1 MIEPM
6 SALPGHQ
13 PVAIATRGSHVEN
26 VHWGS
31 AAVVN
36 AQGELIASFGDI
48 IAPVFPRSSIK
59 PFQALPFV
67 AAGGLQRF
75 GWSVRETALL
85 CASHSAEAEHLAVVE
100 HMLASSGHSVAELGC
115 GAHVPGHY
123 AALNETPP
131 AHVEWTALH
140 NNCSGKHAGF
150 LACCGLHGWSL
161 ADYLDPAHA
170 LQQAIRDALGELAG
184 IDVGNLPRGI
194 DGCSAPIYALPL
206 RNLAL
211 AYARLAG
218 GAQDTRWHSAAEP
231 LRDAMRAQP
240 QLISGHGRFDLA
252 LTRQGGG
259 DWIVKGGADGVQ
271 TLASV
276 SRGIGIAI
284 KLADGNVR
292 ALNAVVIA
300 VLRQLGWIDG
310 PLSADVAAHDA
321 PLIRNWRGTAT
332 GQVNTCLQLILG

>member
-1 MIEPM
+1 MHET
-6 SALPGHQ
+6 AAKLPGHL
-13 PVAIATRGSHVEN
+13 PVAVATRGNHVEN

-36 AQGELIASFGDI
+36 AHGDLIASCGDVI
-48 IAPVFPRSSIK
+48 TPVFARSSIK

-75 GWSVRETALL
+75 GWSARETALL
-85 CASHSAEAEHLAVVE
+85 CASHSAEAEHLAAVE
-100 HMLASSGHSVAELGC
+100 HMLASSGHTVAELGC

-131 AHVEWTALH
+131 ANTQWTALH

-150 LACCGLHGWSL
+150 LACCGMHGWSL
-161 ADYLDPAHA
+161 TDYLDPAHA
-170 LQQAIRDALGELAG
+170 LQQAIREALGELAD
-184 IDVGNLPRGI
+184 IDINTQPRGI

-206 RNLAL
+206 HNLAL
-211 AYARLAG
+211 ACARLAG
-218 GAQDTRWHSAAEP
+218 SAQGTRWQDAAEP
-231 LRDAMRAQP
+231 LRDAMRTQP
-240 QLISGHGRFDLA
+240 QLISGNGRFDLT
-252 LTRQGGG
+252 LTRLGSS

-271 TLASV
+271 TLASI
-276 SRGIGIAI
+276 SRGVGIAI

-292 ALNAVVIA
+292 ALNAVVIEL
-300 VLRQLGWIDG
+300 LRQLGWIEM
-310 PLSADVAAHDA
+310 PLPAAIAAHDA

-332 GQVNTCLQLILG
+332 GQVSACLQLIRH

>member
-1 MIEPM
+1 MNELT
-6 SALPGHQ
+6 SKLPGHL
-13 PVAIATRGSHVEN
+13 PVAVATRGQHVEN

-36 AQGELIASFGDI
+36 AHGELIASFGDV

-59 PFQALPFV
+59 PFQALPLV

-75 GWSVRETALL
+75 GWGAREAALL
-85 CASHSAEAEHLAVVE
+85 CASHSAETEHLAVVE
-100 HMLASSGHSVAELGC
+100 HMLASSGHTVSELGC

-123 AALNETPP
+123 AALNEAPP
-131 AHVEWTALH
+131 AHGQWTALH

-161 ADYLDPAHA
+161 SDYLDPAHA
-170 LQQAIRDALGELAG
+170 LQQAIREALGELAG
-184 IDVGNLPRGI
+184 IDVDRLPRGI

-206 RNLAL
+206 HNLAL
-211 AYARLAG
+211 AYARLAVSAPG
-218 GAQDTRWHSAAEP
+218 TRWHDAAEP
-231 LRDAMRAQP
+231 LRDAMRMQP

-252 LTRQGGG
+252 LTRLGGG

-276 SRGIGIAI
+276 SRGIGIAV
-284 KLADGNVR
+284 KLADGNAR
-292 ALNAVVIA
+292 ALNAVVIEL
-300 VLRQLGWIDG
+300 LRQLGWLEL
-310 PLSADVAAHDA
+310 PLPADVAACDA
-321 PLIRNWRGTAT
+321 PLIRNWRDTVT
-332 GQVNTCLQLILG
+332 GQVSTCLQLSRG